1 MWKYSGVKCHFMY
14 TCMGWGEQYIWQNVN
29 YSIQVES
36 TYLSIHCASLS
47 TFSGC
52 VEFFNIKKEEKKKRP
67 VKNLGTSI
75 QQEKEFFGGKTGST
89 YQKSNF
95 KKGAIKQNGGC
106 K

>member
-1 MWKYSGVKCHFMY
+1 MWNYSGVKCHFMY

-52 VEFFNIKKEEKKKRP
+52 VEFFNIKKEEKKRG
-67 VKNLGTSI
+67 L
-75 QQEKEFFGGKTGST
+75 
-89 YQKSNF
+89 
-95 KKGAIKQNGGC
+95 
-106 K
+106 